1 MLDCNDDRDDIG
13 SLWTTTVP
21 IETVYGG
28 EYRRGRCI
36 DVSPWLLRN
45 KNFVRECLKP
55 EFRSAVGASNWT
67 YVDMCTS
74 SAVKHRQQ
82 SSMCMENIRAQN
94 IAIRHSE
101 LLTKMA
107 DGSVEGVE
115 LRDGI
120 GICRS
125 PVLVL
130 HT

>member
-1 MLDCNDDRDDIG
+1 MVA
-13 SLWTTTVP
+13 T
-21 IETVYGG
+21 
-28 EYRRGRCI
+28 
-36 DVSPWLLRN
+36 N

-82 SSMCMENIRAQN
+82 SSMCTENIRAQN

-107 DGSVEGVE
+107 DGSVEGVDT
-115 LRDGI
+115 LDSVIPAR
-120 GICRS
+120 
-125 PVLVL
+125 
-130 HT
+130 

>member
-1 MLDCNDDRDDIG
+1 M
-13 SLWTTTVP
+13 P

-36 DVSPWLLRN
+36 DVSPVLRN

-101 LLTKMA
+101 LLKQKWRTEA
-107 DGSVEGVE
+107 FRE
-115 LRDGI
+115 L
-120 GICRS
+120 S
-125 PVLVL
+125 
-130 HT
+130 